1 MATFAQLEVP
11 ASPSLPFP
19 ALLDDPQPRL
29 FPFKFVEFRIPPFSI
44 DSLIWATPRRH
55 SSFDKLC
62 GYGRLQ
68 CGNMTVDTKGGMM
81 GQQGIIASKDSTCL
95 ELAQRWAEMHY
106 IVFLEPSPSSP
117 TRLPYQEPL
126 GVSTTMDFRRFGD
139 VGKTGLTAALLLP
152 LVIPIFELYAA
163 MRGNV
168 GTLRAFAYA
177 ALGAR
182 SCLPWVISKVQG
194 HASCRGRM
202 TPGGFLRRDFVGFS
216 LISLS
221 TRPTPTGTTAYI
233 KPLDVPPWDWGLEG
247 EIK

>member
-1 MATFAQLEVP
+1 M
-11 ASPSLPFP
+11 
-19 ALLDDPQPRL
+19 R
-29 FPFKFVEFRIPPFSI
+29 
-44 DSLIWATPRRH
+44 
-55 SSFDKLC
+55 
-62 GYGRLQ
+62 
-68 CGNMTVDTKGGMM
+68 
-81 GQQGIIASKDSTCL
+81 
-95 ELAQRWAEMHY
+95 Y

-126 GVSTTMDFRRFGD
+126 GASTTMGFRRFGD

-177 ALGAR
+177 ALDAR
-182 SCLPWVISKVQG
+182 SWLPWVISNVQG
-194 HASCRGRM
+194 HAPCQGRM
-202 TPGGFLRRDFVGFS
+202 TPGGFLRRDFVRLVVLRSPSGVIQVGFS

-221 TRPTPTGTTAYI
+221 TRPTPTGTTANI
-233 KPLDVPPWDWGLEG
+233 KPMEVPPWDWGLEG